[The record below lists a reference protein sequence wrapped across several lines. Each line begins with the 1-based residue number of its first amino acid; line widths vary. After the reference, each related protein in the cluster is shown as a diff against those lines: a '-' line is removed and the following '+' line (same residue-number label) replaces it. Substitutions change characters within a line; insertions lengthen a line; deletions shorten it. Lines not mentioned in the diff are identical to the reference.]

1 MPATL
6 TSVPICA
13 NADLAQQPA
22 HIYRPCKKIMAEIAF
37 FTSHSLWLEKNHI
50 SGCLLYSGKF
60 RPVRINF
67 CRCELFPESRLAKQ
81 WQWFRG
87 TSFFINTVN
96 NKCIDL
102 IQYDKEVILFMT
114 QDFVSIT
121 LSTGFVS
128 RCLSTQFSLCLTPA
142 LSGKF
147 SKIVLAQLKYLNL
160 ATYSRFDLLT
170 LELAVMGD
178 NCVHDR

>member
-22 HIYRPCKKIMAEIAF
+22 HIYRPCEKIMAEIAF

-67 CRCELFPESRLAKQ
+67 CWRELFPESSVAKQ

-87 TSFFINTVN
+87 TSFFIKIN
-96 NKCIDL
+96 NNVFIWFNMTNKGYCSWH
-102 IQYDKEVILFMT
+102 KILSVLLFK
-114 QDFVSIT
+114 QVSFPGVYPHSSAYAWH
-121 LSTGFVS
+121 LLHQV
-128 RCLSTQFSLCLTPA
+128 
-142 LSGKF
+142 
-147 SKIVLAQLKYLNL
+147 YLPK
-160 ATYSRFDLLT
+160 
-170 LELAVMGD
+170 
-178 NCVHDR
+178 